1 MLFRSGD
8 VKDASLKATPSL
20 RGVVIDTALFSK
32 AVKKRKSRLTD
43 KAILPKLDEE
53 YEMKMADLKNLL
65 VEKLLTL
72 TNGKVS
78 QGVKDYMNTEVIA
91 KGAKFSRKALED
103 LDYNAVQV
111 SKWTADADKNELIK
125 QVILNYLKKYKE
137 LDAELRRKKF
147 DLTIGVPLSS
157 PMTRNACALRQIGR
171 AHV

>member
-1 MLFRSGD
+1 
-8 VKDASLKATPSL
+8 
-20 RGVVIDTALFSK
+20 
-32 AVKKRKSRLTD
+32 
-43 KAILPKLDEE
+43 
-53 YEMKMADLKNLL
+53 MKMADLKNLL

-72 TNGKVS
+72 TNNKVS

-91 KGAKFSRKALED
+91 KGAKFGRKALED

-147 DLTIGVPLSS
+147 DLTIGDELPTGIVQ
-157 PMTRNACALRQIGR
+157 MAKVYIAKKRKIQVGDKMAGR
-171 AHV
+171 HGNKGIVS